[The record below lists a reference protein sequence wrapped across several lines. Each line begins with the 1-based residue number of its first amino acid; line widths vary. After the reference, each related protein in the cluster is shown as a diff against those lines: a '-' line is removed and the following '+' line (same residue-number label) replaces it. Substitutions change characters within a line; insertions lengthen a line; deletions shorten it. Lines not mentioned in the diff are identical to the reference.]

1 MAYCDLARVR
11 QLSGTRVEELISGAN
26 ITASTLHTKTNFV
39 GIVSIVKNGT
49 ALVLTTDY
57 TITLPRTVNLVVAPI
72 STDEYYVTSDNHFTD
87 AEVAV
92 FQAEA
97 DAIIDAYLDQYYT
110 TPFVVTYPAIIQM
123 LCASLSAERALNALY
138 ASTGRKEQSSL
149 AIQYKNTALD
159 IIKKLA
165 DGIMVIPG
173 ITPKNTNQIVVSTAG
188 KKKVFNTRYE
198 LGETWHS
205 LVDLFQRELDQDYGN
220 GDFYTQLPILV
231 PQVVT

>member
-1 MAYCDLARVR
+1 MVYCDTARVR
-11 QLSGTRVEELISGAN
+11 QLSGTRVEELVSGAN
-26 ITASTLHTKTNFV
+26 IAASSLKTKTNFV
-39 GIVSIVKNGT
+39 GIASIVKNGV
-49 ALVLTTDY
+49 ALATPADY
-57 TITLPRTVNLVVAPI
+57 SITLPRTITLVAVPI
-72 STDEYYVTSDNHFTD
+72 STDEYYVTSDIHFTD
-87 AEVAV
+87 AEIAV

-110 TPFVVTYPAIIQM
+110 TPFSAVYPALIQM

-165 DGIMVIPG
+165 DGIMVLPG
-173 ITPKNTNQIVVSTAG
+173 VTAKNTNSIVVSTSG
-188 KKKVFNTRYE
+188 KKKVFTTRHD

-205 LVDLFQRELDQDYGN
+205 LVDVFQRELDQDYGN
-220 GDFYTQLPILV
+220 GDYYTQLPIIQ
-231 PQVVT
+231 PQVVG